1 MAFDR
6 ILQPTSSDGIAVIR
20 APGGEGTVP
29 A

>member
-6 ILQPTSSDGIAVIR
+6 ILPPTNSDGIAATR
-20 APGGEGTVP
+20 ALGGDGTVP

>member
-6 ILQPTSSDGIAVIR
+6 ILHLTSSDGIAAIR
-20 APGGEGTVP
+20 APGGDGTVP

>member
-6 ILQPTSSDGIAVIR
+6 ILQPTNNDGIVATR
-20 APGGEGTVP
+20 ALGGDGTVP